1 MGDLENQLSS
11 ERTRRV
17 SDAEE
22 WKQFQSDLLMT
33 VRVANDFQTE
43 AQTNLEVVT
52 SETYEMREKLK
63 QLETENEKLKT
74 KFGGCAIS

>member
-1 MGDLENQLSS
+1 MVDLENQMSS
-11 ERTRRV
+11 E
-17 SDAEE
+17 
-22 WKQFQSDLLMT
+22 KIQSDLLMT
-33 VRVANDFQTE
+33 VRIANDFQTE